1 MAEAPY
7 TTVARSLVAVAAYA
21 TYELLGVVFY
31 LLAGPNGAG
40 KSTLYRALVLAGTI
54 PATAEFV
61 NADLH
66 EAAHLQ
72 HITDPEQRSEHAR
85 QWADARRAALLRAG
99 QSFVSETVFSHTS
112 KLALIREAQAKGFF
126 VMLLVVA
133 LDQPERLLERVAQRV
148 LEGGHPVPP
157 ERILARYP
165 RTLAHLTHAVRL
177 ADAAI
182 LYDSADV
189 SPGTHT
195 AVATCKGDWTQ
206 ELVQPMPEWARQVLW
221 D

>member
-1 MAEAPY
+1 MGQP
-7 TTVARSLVAVAAYA
+7 
-21 TYELLGVVFY
+21 VFY

-66 EAAHLQ
+66 EATQLQ
-72 HITDPEQRSEHAR
+72 HITNPEQRSEQAR
-85 QWADARRAALLRAG
+85 QWADARRAALLQAG
-99 QSFVSETVFSHTS
+99 QSFVSETVFSHAS
-112 KLALIREAQAKGFF
+112 KLALIQEAQNAGFF
-126 VMLLVVA
+126 VMLIVVA
-133 LDQPERLLERVAQRV
+133 LDQPERLLQRVAQRV

-165 RTLAHLTHAVRL
+165 RTLAHLTQAVRL

-182 LYDSADV
+182 LYDSSDV

-206 ELVQPMPEWARQVLW
+206 ELVQPMPEWARRVLW

>member
-1 MAEAPY
+1 
-7 TTVARSLVAVAAYA
+7 VAQP
-21 TYELLGVVFY
+21 VFY

-40 KSTLYRALVLAGTI
+40 KSTLYQALVLAGTI

-61 NADLH
+61 NADLY

-72 HITDPEQRSEHAR
+72 HIADPENRSEQAR
-85 QWADARRAALLRAG
+85 QWAVARRAELLQSG
-99 QSFVSETVFSHTS
+99 QPFVSETVFSHES
-112 KLALIREAQAKGFF
+112 KLALIQEAQAKGYF

-133 LDQPERLLERVAQRV
+133 LDQPDRLLARVAQRV
-148 LEGGHPVPP
+148 TEGGHAVPP

-165 RTLAHLTHAVRL
+165 RTLAHLRQAVRM

-182 LYDSADV
+182 LYDSADIT
-189 SPGTHT
+189 PGTHT
-195 AVATCKGDWTQ
+195 AVASCKGEWTQ
-206 ELVQPMPEWARQVLW
+206 ELVQVMPEWARRVLW

>member
-1 MAEAPY
+1 MAQP
-7 TTVARSLVAVAAYA
+7 
-21 TYELLGVVFY
+21 VFY

-40 KSTLYRALVLAGTI
+40 KSTLYRALALAGTI
-54 PATAEFV
+54 PTAAEFV

-66 EAAHLQ
+66 EAANLP
-72 HITDPEQRSEHAR
+72 HIAEPEQRSARAR
-85 QWADARRAALLRAG
+85 QWADARRAELLQAG
-99 QSFVSETVFSHTS
+99 QSFVSETVFSHES
-112 KLALIREAQAKGFF
+112 KLALIQEAQAKGFF
-126 VMLLVVA
+126 IMLLVVA
-133 LDQPERLLERVAQRV
+133 LDQPERLLARVAQRV
-148 LEGGHPVPP
+148 TEGGHAVPP

-165 RTLAHLTHAVRL
+165 RTLAHLTQAVRL

-189 SPGTHT
+189 TPGTHT

-206 ELVQPMPEWARQVLW
+206 ELMQPMPEWARRVLW